1 MNISFA
7 TCDTRNAINY
17 IKQVYPKLILDES
30 KFPKVIKLISND
42 VLRVQDP
49 MMYGNRIAI
58 VAGNNY
64 KKDQDDSIK
73 EATDELLSYISTLE
87 PTTNKGEE

>member
-17 IKQVYPKLILDES
+17 IKQVYPTLILDES
-30 KFPKVIKLISND
+30 KFSKVIKLIGD
-42 VLRVQDP
+42 DILRVQDP

-58 VAGNNY
+58 VGGNNY
-64 KKDQDDSIK
+64 KKDHDVVIK
-73 EATDELLSYISTLE
+73 EATDELLSYISTIKE
-87 PTTNKGEE
+87 SK